1 MNDEHCEVAERGAVE
16 FEAAADP
23 AQRAAGVELH
33 SIDFIREHERHGRV
47 SDQGRFWFLTN
58 FQFFGIAIGFI
69 GPSLGLSLGYTA
81 LAAALGT
88 IIGTICMAFHASQ
101 GPEMG
106 LPQMIQSRA
115 QFGHRGVIVP
125 LIVTLVSLV
134 GYNVVSTILVADGSR
149 ALWGTSRVGVAVA
162 ASVLAAVVAI
172 WGYDWLHRVF
182 KLLFW
187 LNLPL
192 FSVLSLAVLLG
203 RGGGTLNVHG
213 HWSWV
218 AFGTQLASAVS
229 YNVTCAP
236 TVSDYSRYLPSR
248 TPRSRVIAHVFLG
261 AAVSAVWLIV
271 LGAWLATHLNGQDAL
286 LAVQQS
292 GNILQP
298 GFGSLLAGISIAA
311 LVAGIG
317 ATTYSAGLVL
327 ISTVDSLRPVRPT
340 RSLRVIVT
348 LVLMIAWTAL
358 ALSLSGD
365 AVTYVNAMLVMMLY
379 FLMPWTAVN
388 LVDYFL
394 VRRGR
399 YSILDLFTA
408 QGIYGAWGGR
418 GLAAYAVGFTISIPF
433 FVVPNVY
440 TGALAARFGGVDFG
454 WLVSG
459 LAAAATY
466 LFLSRRFDGATEAAA
481 VAASARALRQAIV
494 TPVPEAAALGGRLP
508 AE

>member
-1 MNDEHCEVAERGAVE
+1 MDDKL
-16 FEAAADP
+16 EAAE
-23 AQRAAGVELH
+23 RAAGVELH
-33 SIDFIREHERHGRV
+33 SIDFIQEHERHGRV
-47 SDQGRFWFLTN
+47 ADQGRFWFLNN
-58 FQFFGIAIGFI
+58 FQFFAIAIGFI
-69 GPSLGLSLGYTA
+69 GPSQGLSLGYTA
-81 LAAALGT
+81 LAATLGT
-88 IIGTICMAFHASQ
+88 IIGTTCQAFHASQ

-115 QFGHRGVIVP
+115 QFGYRGVIVP
-125 LIVTLVSLV
+125 LIATLISLV
-134 GYNVVSTILVADGSR
+134 GYNVVSTILVADGST
-149 ALWGTSRVGVAVA
+149 ALWGANRIATTVAV
-162 ASVLAAVVAI
+162 SVLAAVLAI

-182 KLLFW
+182 RMLFW

-192 FSVLSLAVLLG
+192 FSLLSLAVLFG
-203 RGGGTLNVHG
+203 KAGGTVHLHE

-236 TVSDYSRYLPSR
+236 QVSDYSRYLPSR
-248 TPRSRVIAHVFLG
+248 TPRSHVIAHVFLG
-261 AAVSAVWLIV
+261 SAISAIWLIV
-271 LGAWLATHLNGQDAL
+271 LGAWLATHLSSQDAL

-292 GNILQP
+292 GNLVRP

-317 ATTYSAGLVL
+317 ATTYSAALAL
-327 ISTVDSLRPVRPT
+327 ISTVDSLRPVRAT

-348 LVLMIAWTAL
+348 LVLMVVWMAIAA
-358 ALSLSGD
+358 SLSGN
-365 AVTYVNAMLVMMLY
+365 AVTYVNGMLVMMLY

-399 YSILDLFTA
+399 YSIMDLFKA
-408 QGIYGAWGGR
+408 EGIYGAWGTR
-418 GLAAYAVGFTISIPF
+418 GLLAYAVGFTISIPF

-459 LAAAATY
+459 LSAVVTY
-466 LFLSRRFDGATEAAA
+466 LLLSRRFDGALEESA
-481 VAASARALRQAIV
+481 VAASVKALSA
-494 TPVPEAAALGGRLP
+494 
-508 AE
+508 